1 MCETNKRF
9 FYLPLVLFFA
19 FAAAVL
25 RAEEQGPWYLISETE
40 LRSIE
45 QYKETSEREKR
56 NWLLQV
62 QLLNTEADI
71 LHRESLALNRQLA
84 QARSQNRKL
93 VTSFNEY
100 AQDQLIQTSLK
111 NGEIADL
118 KQTIADKT
126 LETEKY
132 KGIAWNR
139 LIVIIILCAAWI
151 IFIAFMALRFF
162 KIIKMQ

>member
-1 MCETNKRF
+1 MWLHIKW
-9 FYLPLVLFFA
+9 LVILFALLICFV
-19 FAAAVL
+19 AVL
-25 RAEEQGPWYLISETE
+25 RAEEQGPWYLISEAE

-62 QLLNTEADI
+62 QLLNTEANI
-71 LHRESLALNRQLA
+71 LLRESLDLNSQLA
-84 QARSQNRKL
+84 QARAQNRKL
-93 VTSFNEY
+93 ATSFNEY
-100 AQDQLIQTSLK
+100 AQDCLIRFSLK

-139 LIVIIILCAAWI
+139 FIIIIALATAWI
-151 IFIAFMALRFF
+151 IFIAFNVSRFF
-162 KIIKMQ
+162 KIIKIQ